1 MNQSVRDFR
10 GILSIS
16 SNVLKWRNNLAFCQV
31 GLRDSGN
38 AVSSSKCGWRLGW
51 VVPRHLSRYNRQ
63 MTSTIF
69 KSYPLENDLEMAS
82 LILAGLPTAVLRKVA
97 AFLGLRPAKVGSLVN
112 INEKTL
118 ERRLKAHA
126 RLKPDESERVAR
138 LMRIISLAASV
149 LESEAH
155 AREWLNRPLRELGGR
170 TPLQM
175 TATEPGAREV
185 ERVLG
190 RIEHGIFG

>member
-1 MNQSVRDFR
+1 
-10 GILSIS
+10 
-16 SNVLKWRNNLAFCQV
+16 
-31 GLRDSGN
+31 
-38 AVSSSKCGWRLGW
+38 
-51 VVPRHLSRYNRQ
+51 

-82 LILAGLPTAVLRKVA
+82 LILAGLPTTVLRRVA

-170 TPLQM
+170 TPLQL

>member
-1 MNQSVRDFR
+1 
-10 GILSIS
+10 
-16 SNVLKWRNNLAFCQV
+16 
-31 GLRDSGN
+31 
-38 AVSSSKCGWRLGW
+38 
-51 VVPRHLSRYNRQ
+51 

-69 KSYPLENDLEMAS
+69 KSYPLENDPEMAA
-82 LILAGLPTAVLRKVA
+82 LILAGLPTTVLKNVA

-138 LMRIISLAASV
+138 LMRIISLATSA

-155 AREWLNRPLRELGGR
+155 AREWLNRPLRELGGQ

>member
-1 MNQSVRDFR
+1 
-10 GILSIS
+10 
-16 SNVLKWRNNLAFCQV
+16 
-31 GLRDSGN
+31 
-38 AVSSSKCGWRLGW
+38 
-51 VVPRHLSRYNRQ
+51 
-63 MTSTIF
+63 MTGTVF
-69 KSYPLENDLEMAS
+69 KSYPLENDLEMAA
-82 LILAGLPTAVLRKVA
+82 LILSGLPAGVLRRVG
-97 AFLGLRPAKVGSLVN
+97 AFLGLRAEKVGSIVN

-118 ERRLKAHA
+118 ERRLKAQA

-138 LMRIISLAASV
+138 LMRIISLATSA

-155 AREWLNRPLRELGGR
+155 AREWLQRPLRELGGR

-190 RIEHGIFG
+190 RLEHGIFA

>member
-1 MNQSVRDFR
+1 
-10 GILSIS
+10 
-16 SNVLKWRNNLAFCQV
+16 
-31 GLRDSGN
+31 
-38 AVSSSKCGWRLGW
+38 
-51 VVPRHLSRYNRQ
+51 

-82 LILAGLPTAVLRKVA
+82 LILAGLPTTVLRRVA
-97 AFLGLRPAKVGSLVN
+97 AFLGLRPPKVGSLVN

-155 AREWLNRPLRELGGR
+155 AREWLNRPLHELGGR
-170 TPLQM
+170 TPLQL

-190 RIEHGIFG
+190 RIEHGIFA

>member
-1 MNQSVRDFR
+1 
-10 GILSIS
+10 
-16 SNVLKWRNNLAFCQV
+16 
-31 GLRDSGN
+31 
-38 AVSSSKCGWRLGW
+38 
-51 VVPRHLSRYNRQ
+51 

-82 LILAGLPTAVLRKVA
+82 LILAGLPTTVLRRVA
-97 AFLGLRPAKVGSLVN
+97 AFLGLRPAKIGSLVN

-138 LMRIISLAASV
+138 LMRIISLATAA

-190 RIEHGIFG
+190 RIEYGIFG

>member
-1 MNQSVRDFR
+1 
-10 GILSIS
+10 
-16 SNVLKWRNNLAFCQV
+16 
-31 GLRDSGN
+31 
-38 AVSSSKCGWRLGW
+38 
-51 VVPRHLSRYNRQ
+51 

-69 KSYPLENDLEMAS
+69 KSYPLENDPEMAA
-82 LILAGLPTAVLRKVA
+82 LILAGLPTTVLRKVA
-97 AFLGLRPAKVGSLVN
+97 AFLGLRPAKIGSLVN

-126 RLKPDESERVAR
+126 RLKPDESERVVR
-138 LMRIISLAASV
+138 LMRIISLATAA

>member
-1 MNQSVRDFR
+1 MS
-10 GILSIS
+10 
-16 SNVLKWRNNLAFCQV
+16 
-31 GLRDSGN
+31 
-38 AVSSSKCGWRLGW
+38 
-51 VVPRHLSRYNRQ
+51 
-63 MTSTIF
+63 STIF
-69 KSYPLENDLEMAS
+69 KPYPLENDLEMAS

-97 AFLGLRPAKVGSLVN
+97 AFLGLRPAKIGSLVN

>member
-1 MNQSVRDFR
+1 M
-10 GILSIS
+10 IS
-16 SNVLKWRNNLAFCQV
+16 TL
-31 GLRDSGN
+31 
-38 AVSSSKCGWRLGW
+38 
-51 VVPRHLSRYNRQ
+51 
-63 MTSTIF
+63 F
-69 KSYPLENDLEMAS
+69 KAYPLENDLEMAA
-82 LILAGLPTAVLRKVA
+82 LILAGLPTAVLGRVG

-138 LMRIISLAASV
+138 LMRIISLAAAV
-149 LESEAH
+149 LESDEH
-155 AREWLNRPLRELGGR
+155 ARVWLKRPLRELGGR

-190 RIEHGIFG
+190 RIEHGVFG

>member
-1 MNQSVRDFR
+1 
-10 GILSIS
+10 
-16 SNVLKWRNNLAFCQV
+16 
-31 GLRDSGN
+31 
-38 AVSSSKCGWRLGW
+38 
-51 VVPRHLSRYNRQ
+51 

-69 KSYPLENDLEMAS
+69 KSYPLENDLEMAA
-82 LILAGLPTAVLRKVA
+82 LILAGLPTTVLRRVA

>member
-1 MNQSVRDFR
+1 
-10 GILSIS
+10 
-16 SNVLKWRNNLAFCQV
+16 
-31 GLRDSGN
+31 
-38 AVSSSKCGWRLGW
+38 
-51 VVPRHLSRYNRQ
+51 

-82 LILAGLPTAVLRKVA
+82 LILAGLPTTVLRRVA

-149 LESEAH
+149 LESEVH

-170 TPLQM
+170 TPLQL

>member
-1 MNQSVRDFR
+1 
-10 GILSIS
+10 
-16 SNVLKWRNNLAFCQV
+16 
-31 GLRDSGN
+31 
-38 AVSSSKCGWRLGW
+38 
-51 VVPRHLSRYNRQ
+51 
-63 MTSTIF
+63 MTSMIF
-69 KSYPLENDLEMAS
+69 KSYPLENDLEMAA
-82 LILAGLPTAVLRKVA
+82 LILDGLPTTVLRKVA
-97 AFLGLRPAKVGSLVN
+97 AFLGLRPAKLGSLVN

-118 ERRLKAHA
+118 ERRLKTHA

-149 LESEAH
+149 LESETH

-170 TPLQM
+170 TPLQL

>member
-1 MNQSVRDFR
+1 
-10 GILSIS
+10 
-16 SNVLKWRNNLAFCQV
+16 
-31 GLRDSGN
+31 
-38 AVSSSKCGWRLGW
+38 
-51 VVPRHLSRYNRQ
+51 
-63 MTSTIF
+63 
-69 KSYPLENDLEMAS
+69 MAA
-82 LILAGLPTAVLRKVA
+82 LILEGLPTTVLRRVA
-97 AFLGLRPAKVGSLVN
+97 AFLGLRPAKLGSLVN

>member
-1 MNQSVRDFR
+1 
-10 GILSIS
+10 
-16 SNVLKWRNNLAFCQV
+16 
-31 GLRDSGN
+31 
-38 AVSSSKCGWRLGW
+38 
-51 VVPRHLSRYNRQ
+51 

-69 KSYPLENDLEMAS
+69 KSYPLENDLEMAP

-97 AFLGLRPAKVGSLVN
+97 AFLGLRPAKIGSLVN

-170 TPLQM
+170 TPLQL

>member
-1 MNQSVRDFR
+1 
-10 GILSIS
+10 
-16 SNVLKWRNNLAFCQV
+16 
-31 GLRDSGN
+31 
-38 AVSSSKCGWRLGW
+38 
-51 VVPRHLSRYNRQ
+51 
-63 MTSTIF
+63 MTSMIF
-69 KSYPLENDLEMAS
+69 KAYPLENDLEMAA
-82 LILAGLPTAVLRKVA
+82 LILEGLPTTVLRRVA
-97 AFLGLRPAKVGSLVN
+97 AFLGLRPAKLGSLVN